1 MPSNGRQQNPGE
13 IWLGIFFLGTA
24 AVAVFLSS
32 SIHSIGL
39 GDNFDPGP
47 KAFPIGLSALL
58 VLGGLVEF
66 FKKKAEK
73 STNEAQA
80 GMGKYVLMLLAAFA
94 LYVLLLPWLGFAL
107 STAIMATTMMM
118 LLGNSWKAAVTLTV
132 SLIIIIYFLF
142 VVLFKVPLPGGVLG
156 MPF

>member
-1 MPSNGRQQNPGE
+1 MPSNGRQQNPGK